1 MATPK
6 QIDFLRSL
14 YEELGQEPEDDIEE
28 LCVME
33 ASARIKELLEMK
45 GER

>member
-28 LCVME
+28 LDTRE
-33 ASARIKELLEMK
+33 ASLRIKELLAMK
-45 GER
+45 KER